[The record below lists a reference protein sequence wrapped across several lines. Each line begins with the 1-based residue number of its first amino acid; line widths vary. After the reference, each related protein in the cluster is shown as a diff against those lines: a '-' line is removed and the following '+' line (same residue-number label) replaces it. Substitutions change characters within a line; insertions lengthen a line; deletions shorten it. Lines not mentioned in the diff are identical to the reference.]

1 MTKNIETSEKTLN
14 SIKVI
19 YFMKEVE
26 NEIVHFNKN
35 YRKTTLNEKKYAMK
49 EIKNKLRLIESNYL

>member
-1 MTKNIETSEKTLN
+1 
-14 SIKVI
+14 
-19 YFMKEVE
+19 MKEVE